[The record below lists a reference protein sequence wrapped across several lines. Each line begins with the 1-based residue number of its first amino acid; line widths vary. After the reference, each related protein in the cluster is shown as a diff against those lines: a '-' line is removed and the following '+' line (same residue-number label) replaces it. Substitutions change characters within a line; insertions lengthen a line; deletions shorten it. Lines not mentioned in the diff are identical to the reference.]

1 MIRLPKVHSGQ
12 GLKHRLMLKLSP
24 LVVGADAPDIL
35 RILFYRPEFFG
46 RPMGA
51 LHQQVLRGPSDWTV
65 AERELL
71 AAWVS
76 LKNNCR
82 FCTVAHTAVAA
93 RGFGKA
99 PDENVLTE
107 ETLSAQ
113 SEKVKVT
120 LAFLEKLTVA
130 PESVAETDL
139 EPLRAAGVSETAIV
153 DAIYVCML
161 FCTMNRMV
169 DAFGV
174 GLMTPKQVDKVSR
187 MLLEKGY
194 EM

>member
-1 MIRLPKVHSGQ
+1 VIRLPKVHSGQ

-24 LVVGADAPDIL
+24 LVVGADAPEIL
-35 RILFYRPEFFG
+35 RILFYRPDFFG
-46 RPMGA
+46 KPMGV

-65 AERELL
+65 AERELF

-93 RGFGKA
+93 RGFSK
-99 PDENVLTE
+99 PVDENVLTE
-107 ETLSAQ
+107 ENIAEQ
-113 SEKVKVT
+113 SEKVRAMLDF
-120 LAFLEKLTVA
+120 LAKLTVS
-130 PESVAETDL
+130 PESMAEADL
-139 EPLRAAGVSETAIV
+139 EPLRALGISESAIV

-174 GLMTPKQVDKVSR
+174 GLLTPKQVDKVSR

-194 EM
+194 DM

>member
-1 MIRLPKVHSGQ
+1 
-12 GLKHRLMLKLSP
+12 MLRLSP
-24 LVVGADAPDIL
+24 LVVGAEAPEIL

-46 RPMGA
+46 KPMGA

-65 AERELL
+65 GERELF

-93 RGFGKA
+93 RAFDKA
-99 PDENVLTE
+99 VDQNVLTE
-107 ETLSAQ
+107 ENLAEQ
-113 SEKVKVT
+113 SDKARIM
-120 LAFLEKLTVA
+120 LPFLEKLTVS
-130 PESVAETDL
+130 PESMEERDV
-139 EPLRAAGVSETAIV
+139 EPLRAAGISESAIV

-169 DAFGV
+169 DALGV
-174 GLMTPKQVDKVSR
+174 AQMTPKQVDKASR
-187 MLLEKGY
+187 MLFEKGY
-194 EM
+194 DT